1 MMARVLIPLLAL
13 GVVVYAL
20 VDCLQTDEKDQQH
33 LPKFGWIAL
42 IVLAPPFGAI
52 AWIITG
58 RKKKQPRQRPRSAGP
73 RGPDDDPDFLRGL

>member
-1 MMARVLIPLLAL
+1 MIRVILPLMIF

-20 VDCLQTDEKDQQH
+20 VDCIQTDEGELQH
-33 LPKFGWIAL
+33 LPKLVWIAL

-52 AWIITG
+52 AWIAIG
-58 RKKKQPRQRPRSAGP
+58 RRRRPSQRPRTLGP